1 MYLFVIVFLI
11 KIIKKNNLLKHCK
24 DKNKKLKLIFLKEI
38 PEYFL

>member
-24 DKNKKLKLIFLKEI
+24 DKNKKHKSNENIKNDILF
-38 PEYFL
+38 